1 MVDLNAADSPG
12 RVRIVLPESQRDVQ
26 RVFLMLAVLHR
37 YGYERLRVLPGMSP
51 SGMHYR
57 CSITPARNVYADH
70 GAIGINAT
78 LTASHTSANGRRY
91 FEWNDAEDASPH
103 ALAGL
108 FIERYGRIAKLGWGA
123 DAAYT
128 AWFREALQ
136 FVERGAFPVAYD
148 DGYFAQEN
156 PRPGLFWLPTTEE
169 WLSGLRMPP
178 PGRSRQT
185 LFAREVKA

>member
-1 MVDLNAADSPG
+1 MVDLNAADSPDG
-12 RVRIVLPESQRDVQ
+12 SRIVLPESQRDVQ

-70 GAIGINAT
+70 GAIGINDT
-78 LTASHTSANGRRY
+78 LIARHTSANGRRY
-91 FEWNDAEDASPH
+91 FEWDDVEDASPET
-103 ALAGL
+103 LAGL
-108 FIERYGRIAKLGWGA
+108 FVERYARIAKLGWGA
-123 DAAYT
+123 DAAYA

-156 PRPGLFWLPTTEE
+156 PRPGLIWLPTTGGQP
-169 WLSGLRMPP
+169 SGLRMPP
-178 PGRSRQT
+178 PGRSRKT
-185 LFAREVKA
+185 LFARELKA